1 MTIQN
6 EIFSNGNTYVPITE
20 LNQLREWQVD
30 PCRLDDFDPKCFY
43 GGMATLITGQCNIFS
58 WILAVIKVRNWL
70 KELDL
75 QKQQKDPELPCNR
88 PVYIKGDAWP
98 SASPFMQMLQNL
110 GCKFGCVQVSIGG
123 LKDQFQDFP
132 LHINS
137 SPFAERIIFR
147 WCIVNREIPP
157 WEEKNNQSSRLENL
171 LNGTG
176 HEPDLIVVDGFSWN
190 GKMKDL
196 KNMLTRLKQRGIS
209 TMFLA
214 SKFPP
219 NNFAFDPVW
228 DHVLS
233 INPWRNWRC
242 SAENIVLRFR
252 KKNGVKMNMRHH
264 LQSIDGEHWREK
276 FDGFDF
282 LRPLV
287 ASWMRE
293 DKTARQIVGLIN
305 DNPNLRQRLKRPMS
319 TANLARLK
327 REWGVR
333 SYKPERKPRK
343 PKTRK
348 AQVAGSSVAQMNSQ
362 RSVFL

>member
-1 MTIQN
+1 MTVKK
-6 EIFSNGNTYVPITE
+6 EIISNWNTYVPITE

-30 PCRLDDFDPKCFY
+30 PCRLDDFNPKYFY
-43 GGMATLITGQCNIFS
+43 GGMATLITARCHIFS
-58 WILAVIKVRNWL
+58 WITAIIKERNLL
-70 KELDL
+70 KDRDL
-75 QKQQKDPELPCNR
+75 QKQRKEPEKPSNR

-98 SASPFMQMLQNL
+98 SASPFMQTLQNL
-110 GCKFGCVQVSIGG
+110 SCKFGCVQVSIGG

-132 LHINS
+132 LHIISN
-137 SPFAERIIFR
+137 PFAASIIFR

-157 WEEKNNQSSRLENL
+157 WEDKTNQSSRLENL
-171 LNGTG
+171 LKGTG
-176 HEPDLIVVDGFSWN
+176 HEPDLIIVDGFSWN

-209 TMFLA
+209 TIFLA

-228 DHVLS
+228 DNFLS
-233 INPWRNWRC
+233 ISPWRNWRC

-252 KKNGVKMNMRHH
+252 KKNSVKMNIRHH
-264 LQSIDGEHWREK
+264 LQSIDGEHWQEK

-287 ASWMRE
+287 ALWMRE

-305 DNPNLRQRLKRPMS
+305 GNPNLRQRMKRPM
-319 TANLARLK
+319 TAANLARLK